1 MDKQK
6 SIWKLVLNSSKGA
19 IKNYRNMKTEI
30 DNLENLTDVQMNLI
44 DKNTDEW
51 RNLFMLKNNHLNQ
64 LKRYKFLIAAIL
76 ENSKEDL

>member
-51 RNLFMLKNNHLNQ
+51 RNLFMLKNNHLN
-64 LKRYKFLIAAIL
+64 
-76 ENSKEDL
+76 